1 MQDNPLKQ
9 YFRRPAVYLKLPSGG
24 LGYAPGDIDMPENG
38 ELPVYPMTAIDEITS
53 RTPDALF
60 NGNAV
65 VEIIKSC
72 IPAIKNPWAIN
83 NIDLDPILVS
93 IRAATHGSVME
104 IETKCPSCEEES
116 KYDVNLASVLGNFKP
131 GDYTTP
137 LIIDELTIRFR
148 PLNYEEMNKAS
159 MIQFEMQKM
168 MQNLLAIDDE
178 DERNMRS
185 SEAIKAL
192 NDTYVEM
199 IASTIEYVKVP
210 QGTVMDQEFII
221 EFLRNCDKK
230 TYDAIKEHSLELRES
245 TANKPLDIKCMSCGH
260 DYKQVISINITD
272 FFE

>member
-1 MQDNPLKQ
+1 
-9 YFRRPAVYLKLPSGG
+9 
-24 LGYAPGDIDMPENG
+24 
-38 ELPVYPMTAIDEITS
+38 
-53 RTPDALF
+53 
-60 NGNAV
+60 
-65 VEIIKSC
+65 
-72 IPAIKNPWAIN
+72 
-83 NIDLDPILVS
+83 
-93 IRAATHGSVME
+93 
-104 IETKCPSCEEES
+104 
-116 KYDVNLASVLGNFKP
+116 
-131 GDYTTP
+131 
-137 LIIDELTIRFR
+137 
-148 PLNYEEMNKAS
+148 
-159 MIQFEMQKM
+159 
-168 MQNLLAIDDE
+168 
-178 DERNMRS
+178 MRS

>member
-168 MQNLLAIDDE
+168 MQNLLAIE
-178 DERNMRS
+178 D
-185 SEAIKAL
+185 
-192 NDTYVEM
+192 
-199 IASTIEYVKVP
+199 
-210 QGTVMDQEFII
+210 
-221 EFLRNCDKK
+221 
-230 TYDAIKEHSLELRES
+230 
-245 TANKPLDIKCMSCGH
+245 
-260 DYKQVISINITD
+260 
-272 FFE
+272 

>member
-137 LIIDELTIRFR
+137 LIIDDLTIRFR

-168 MQNLLAIDDE
+168 MQNLLAIEDE

-230 TYDAIKEHSLELRES
+230 TYDAIKEHSLALRES

>member
-24 LGYAPGDIDMPENG
+24 LGYTPEDIEIPENG

-65 VEIIKSC
+65 VEIVKSC

-83 NIDLDPILVS
+83 NIDLDPILVA
-93 IRAATHGSVME
+93 IRAATHGSIME

-116 KYDVNLASVLGNFKP
+116 KYDVNLATILGSFKP
-131 GDYTTP
+131 GDYASP
-137 LIIDELTIRFR
+137 LITGELTIRFR

-168 MQNLLAIDDE
+168 MQNLLSIEDE

-185 SEAIKAL
+185 GEALKAL
-192 NDTYVEM
+192 NDTYVHM
-199 IASTIEYVKVP
+199 IAATIEYIKVP
-210 QGTVMDQEFII
+210 QGTVMDQEFIV

-230 TYDAIKEHSLELRES
+230 TYDIIKDHSLELRES
-245 TANKPLDIKCMSCGH
+245 TANKPLDIKCMNCGH
-260 DYKQVISINITD
+260 EYKQSISINITD